1 MQSHLQQYIPLLWEV
16 NGRADAKEIILP
28 QGVVEIVFSF
38 ADEISGIL
46 PHRQSSEKVSC
57 CFIQGMHTH
66 IVHSQCKGIH
76 HLFGIHL
83 HPHRIQ
89 ELLGIL
95 PSELNN
101 ITVDLT
107 LINPFFNR
115 LWHQLSEA
123 TSFEER
129 VKIAERELPVLDNN
143 HNQRSE
149 QITRLFRQNGTN
161 AFQTVDEL
169 AKQVYYS
176 PRQLNRVTHQLFGF
190 SADELTVYKKFIESV
205 KLIHTE
211 NNALTSV
218 AYEAGFYDQA
228 HFCRVFKS
236 YTGITPNQYKKQKS
250 HLPFHLY
257 PTA

>member
-1 MQSHLQQYIPLLWEV
+1 M
-16 NGRADAKEIILP
+16 
-28 QGVVEIVFSF
+28 VEIVFSF

-46 PHRQSSEKVSC
+46 PHKKLLEKVSR

-66 IVHSQCKGIH
+66 IVHSEYAGFH
-76 HLFGIHL
+76 HLFGIQL
-83 HPHRIQ
+83 YPHRVKD
-89 ELLGIL
+89 LLGIL
-95 PSELNN
+95 PAELNN
-101 ITVDLT
+101 ITLDLT
-107 LINPFFNR
+107 LIHPFFNR

-129 VKIAERELPVLDNN
+129 IKIAEVELPVLDSN

-149 QITRLFRQNGTN
+149 QITRLFLQNGST

-176 PRQLNRVTHQLFGF
+176 TRQLNRVAHQLFGF

-211 NNALTSV
+211 NNSLTSV

-236 YTGITPNQYKKQKS
+236 FTGFTPNQYKKQKS
-250 HLPFHLY
+250 HQPFHLY
-257 PTA
+257 PVA